1 MAGAATAPQ
10 AAPSPTPAEPGPT
23 SLKASLNSPPGAMP
37 SCSVMWADTFSS
49 SICMSPD
56 MTPFCGDRGLGSAA

>member
-1 MAGAATAPQ
+1 MGLAGEAPGPRAARVLRPHP
-10 AAPSPTPAEPGPT
+10 AARRPT

-49 SICMSPD
+49 SICMRPD
-56 MTPFCGDRGLGSAA
+56 MTPFCREGA